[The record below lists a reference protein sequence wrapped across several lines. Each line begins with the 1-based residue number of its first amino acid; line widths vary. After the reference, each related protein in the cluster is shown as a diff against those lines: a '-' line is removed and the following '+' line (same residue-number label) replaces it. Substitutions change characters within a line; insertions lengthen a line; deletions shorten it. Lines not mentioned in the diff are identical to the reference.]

1 MITKEQIEQFLNSPI
16 AGDVKTLIAF
26 AIVKTPTTKDDEIA
40 SNISDYAGI
49 IAENLTDLNSQPTD
63 KEAKDAAI
71 RIAKEVAKLTKT
83 KWDDIAI
90 SLIDKVV

>member
-16 AGDVKTLIAF
+16 AEDVKTLIAF
-26 AIVKTPTTKDDEIA
+26 AIEKTPTEKDDEIA
-40 SNISDYAGI
+40 ENISDYAEI
-49 IAENLTDLNSQPTD
+49 IAENLVSLKEKPTD

-71 RIAKEVAKLTKT
+71 RIAKEVASLTKT

-90 SLIDKVV
+90 SIIDKVV